1 MEYKYVNLFLLF
13 IIVILIAMNY
23 NLATKQESF
32 VNNTDRHNDNIRK
45 ALAKQEEKANNKAK
59 NKEMLKTNFE
69 EGTNYVSDSETLQD
83 MFKAVSNSEALCDEL
98 ENNQKNRDMIQQ
110 YKINESTL
118 RELSDQK
125 KRINELR
132 KIVNYLRKEKLKR
145 QTVSDKCR
153 IDSQK
158 KLNSDY
164 KLVKKL
170 SEQNLLNDNTVKIDL
185 DVAES
190 LKNLRKGKKRKANST
205 NNSVNNNVGNVAIA
219 NKNTSNGS
227 NNGKNDKPRYATP
240 RCPGV
245 NTKKM
250 IHKDEA
256 KGLCHNCDVN
266 QISKNYPYLM
276 KDFS

>member
-190 LKNLRKGKKRKANST
+190 LKNLRKSKKRKATST

-219 NKNTSNGS
+219 NNNSSNGS

-256 KGLCHNCDVN
+256 KGLCHNCDVD

>member
-1 MEYKYVNLFLLF
+1 MNKIEARKKYLDLRKKLDNVQIISKSISISNNLQDLPIWEHNFYHIYLPIKEKNEVDTMP
-13 IIVILIAMNY
+13 IINILNNKKKKVLIP
-23 NLATKQESF
+23 KSDF
-32 VNNTDRHNDNIRK
+32 NNTTMK
-45 ALAKQEEKANNKAK
+45 S
-59 NKEMLKTNFE
+59 F
-69 EGTNYVSDSETLQD
+69 
-83 MFKAVSNSEALCDEL
+83 
-98 ENNQKNRDMIQQ
+98 
-110 YKINESTL
+110 
-118 RELSDQK
+118 
-125 KRINELR
+125 
-132 KIVNYLRKEKLKR
+132 
-145 QTVSDKCR
+145 
-153 IDSQK
+153 
-158 KLNSDY
+158 
-164 KLVKKL
+164 
-170 SEQNLLNDNTVKIDL
+170 LLNDNTVKIDL

-219 NKNTSNGS
+219 NNNSSNGS

-256 KGLCHNCDVN
+256 KGLCHNCDVD